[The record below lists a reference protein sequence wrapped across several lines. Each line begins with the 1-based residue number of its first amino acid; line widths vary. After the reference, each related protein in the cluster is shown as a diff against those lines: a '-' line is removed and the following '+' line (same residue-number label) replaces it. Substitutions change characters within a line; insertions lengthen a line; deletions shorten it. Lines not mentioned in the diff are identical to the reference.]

1 MKIDIQDNNTQI
13 TVFLKGRLDTKASME
28 CAPTFLKLAEQA
40 DKKITLDCEQLDY
53 ISSSGLRHFLMLAKK
68 THTAGGHL
76 TVTHPQDDIKEVFKV
91 TGFYKLLDIQE

>member
-1 MKIDIQDNNTQI
+1 MKIDIRDTDGQI
-13 TVFLKGRLDTKASME
+13 TAMLKGRLDTKASMDY
-28 CAPTFLKLAEQA
+28 ASSFIKLGEQA
-40 DKKITLDCEQLDY
+40 SRQITLDCSQLDY

>member
-40 DKKITLDCEQLDY
+40 DKKI
-53 ISSSGLRHFLMLAKK
+53 IGLY
-68 THTAGGHL
+68 
-76 TVTHPQDDIKEVFKV
+76 Q
-91 TGFYKLLDIQE
+91 